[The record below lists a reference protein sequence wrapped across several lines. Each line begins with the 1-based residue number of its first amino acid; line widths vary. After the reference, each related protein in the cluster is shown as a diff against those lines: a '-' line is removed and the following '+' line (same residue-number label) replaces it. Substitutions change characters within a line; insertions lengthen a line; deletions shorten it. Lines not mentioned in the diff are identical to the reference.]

1 MINRFYEFNDYLDKG
16 KVLILYG
23 PRRAG
28 KTTLL
33 KQFLKK
39 TKKKYKIVSGDNIRI
54 QQLLSSGDFEHIL
67 DFAEGYDLIAIDE
80 AQQIKNIGGGLK
92 ILVDNLPEIQI
103 IATGSSSFEL
113 AQQVGEPLTGRKK
126 TLILFPF
133 SQNELLNQNNKFEL
147 KETLEQYLIYGSYPE
162 VVKTKSIQEKKEI
175 LTELVESYLLKDIL
189 TLERI
194 KGTKQLLYLLKLLA
208 FQVGSEVSVHEL
220 ATQVK
225 LDTKTVERYLDLLE
239 KSFVI
244 YSVGGFSRNLRKEIT
259 AKSKY
264 YFYDNGV
271 RNGIILNYNI
281 LDLRDDIGKLF
292 ENFIVTERIKRN
304 HYNREFVNYY
314 FWRTYDKQEIDL
326 IEEREGKIFSY
337 EIKFDPIK
345 KIKPPKVFTET
356 YPEST
361 FKLISKDNYLE
372 FVL

>member
-1 MINRFYEFNDYLDKG
+1 MINRLYDFNDYLNKG

-39 TKKKYKIVSGDNIRI
+39 TKMKYKVVSGDNIRI
-54 QQLLSSGDFEHIL
+54 QQLLSSGNFEQIL

-80 AQQIKNIGGGLK
+80 AQQIRNIGNGLK
-92 ILVDNLPEIQI
+92 ILVDNLPEMQI
-103 IATGSSSFEL
+103 IATGSFSFEL

-147 KETLEQYLIYGSYPE
+147 KEALEQYLIYGSYPE
-162 VVKTKSIQEKKEI
+162 VIKTKSIQEKKEI

-208 FQVGSEVSVHEL
+208 FQAGSEVSIHEL

-281 LDLRDDIGKLF
+281 FDLRDDIGKLF

-326 IEEREGKIFSY
+326 IEERDGKIFSY

-361 FKLISKDNYLE
+361 FKLISKDNYLD

>member
-1 MINRFYEFNDYLDKG
+1 MINRLYDFNDYLNKG

-39 TKKKYKIVSGDNIRI
+39 TKMKYKVVSGDNIRI
-54 QQLLSSGDFEHIL
+54 QQLLSSGNFEQIL

-80 AQQIKNIGGGLK
+80 AQQIRNIGNGLK
-92 ILVDNLPEIQI
+92 ILVDNLPEMQI

-147 KETLEQYLIYGSYPE
+147 KEALEQYLIYGSYPE
-162 VVKTKSIQEKKEI
+162 VIKTKSIQEKKEI

-208 FQVGSEVSVHEL
+208 FQAGSEVSIHEL

-281 LDLRDDIGKLF
+281 FDLRDDIGKLF

-326 IEEREGKIFSY
+326 IEERDGKIFSY

-361 FKLISKDNYLE
+361 FKLISKDNYLD

>member
-1 MINRFYEFNDYLDKG
+1 MINRLYDFNDYLNKG

-39 TKKKYKIVSGDNIRI
+39 TKMKYKVVSGDNIRI
-54 QQLLSSGDFEHIL
+54 QQLLSSGNFEQIL

-80 AQQIKNIGGGLK
+80 AQQIRNIGNGLK
-92 ILVDNLPEIQI
+92 ILVDNLPEMQI
-103 IATGSSSFEL
+103 IATGSFSFEL

-147 KETLEQYLIYGSYPE
+147 KEALEQYLIYGSYPE

-208 FQVGSEVSVHEL
+208 FQVGSEVSIHEL

-281 LDLRDDIGKLF
+281 FDLRDDIGKLF

-314 FWRTYDKQEIDL
+314 FWRTYDKQKIDL
-326 IEEREGKIFSY
+326 IEERDGKIFSY

-361 FKLISKDNYLE
+361 FKLISKDNYLD

>member
-1 MINRFYEFNDYLDKG
+1 MINRLYDFNDYLNKG

-39 TKKKYKIVSGDNIRI
+39 TKMKYKVVSGDNIRI
-54 QQLLSSGDFEHIL
+54 QQLLSSGNFEQIL

-80 AQQIKNIGGGLK
+80 AQQIRNIGNGLK
-92 ILVDNLPEIQI
+92 ILVDNLPEMQI
-103 IATGSSSFEL
+103 IATGSFSFEL

-147 KETLEQYLIYGSYPE
+147 KEALEQYLIYGSYPE

-208 FQVGSEVSVHEL
+208 FQVGSEVSIHEL

-281 LDLRDDIGKLF
+281 FDLRDDIGKLF

-314 FWRTYDKQEIDL
+314 FWRTYDKQKIDL
-326 IEEREGKIFSY
+326 IEERDGKIFSY

-361 FKLISKDNYLE
+361 LKLISKDNYLD